1 MRRCGWSWRRWWRKA
16 KFRVLEVDVGRMGN
30 MSCGRMEKRMMP
42 FVDGRLKVSEQRE
55 VEAHLAGCAACRV
68 RVNEFRA
75 VSGLL
80 DELPQIE
87 PSGAFDARVRAR
99 VAAEPVKQ
107 SWWAV
112 FAPSPRAAFAAS
124 MLLLA
129 TIWVGSHS
137 SNMNTTDVGSND
149 PIATV
154 DPNDLPVLENYDILA
169 NFEPLTELPQP
180 VQADDPDDSDNNQ
193 SM

>member
-1 MRRCGWSWRRWWRKA
+1 
-16 KFRVLEVDVGRMGN
+16 MGN
-30 MSCGRMEKRMMP
+30 MSCSRMEKQMLP
-42 FVDGRLKVSEQRE
+42 YVDGRLKVSEQRE
-55 VEAHLAGCAACRV
+55 VESHLAACAACQL

-87 PSGAFDARVRAR
+87 PSIAFDARVRAR

-107 SWWAV
+107 SWWTV
-112 FAPSPRAAFAAS
+112 FMPSPRAALAAS

-129 TIWVGSHS
+129 TIWIGLRPV
-137 SNMNTTDVGSND
+137 NQVNTNNPAGTSAQA
-149 PIATV
+149 I
-154 DPNDLPVLENYDILA
+154 DPNDLPVLENYDVLA

-180 VQADDPDDSDNNQ
+180 VQADDSDDDSNQ

>member
-1 MRRCGWSWRRWWRKA
+1 
-16 KFRVLEVDVGRMGN
+16 
-30 MSCGRMEKRMMP
+30 MEKQMLP

-124 MLLLA
+124 LLLLA
-129 TIWVGSHS
+129 TIWIGSRPGP
-137 SNMNTTDVGSND
+137 TDHLPNVAVN
-149 PIATV
+149 PANI

-169 NFEPLTELPQP
+169 NFEPLEDLPQP
-180 VQADDPDDSDNNQ
+180 VQGDDSDEVDGNQ
-193 SM
+193 AM